1 MKSDAL
7 ITNPYGFI
15 ALNRKIVALGDICV
29 AKDGIQTGPFG
40 SQLHSAD
47 YVDVGTPIIMVE
59 HLGENIIKSESTP
72 FVSDEDIK
80 RLVKY
85 TMKSGDIIFSR
96 VGYVDKRA
104 LVKDVHEGWL
114 FSGSLLRIRPDLN
127 LVDATYLSYFFGFPR
142 LKKYMGDVS
151 VGATRPSINTSILKS
166 IPVVLP
172 ELRVQKVIGE
182 ILANIDDKIAC
193 NHTLSKTLEDIA
205 QTIFKSWFI
214 DFDPVKAKMAGE
226 KPAGMDAATA
236 ALFPDSMEESE
247 LGLIP
252 KGWLVGSLGDIADLQ
267 GGYAFKSS
275 SWMENGVP
283 VIKIGSVKPGFVDLT
298 QVSYVDV
305 STAEAIPDVY
315 RIPAG
320 SLVVGLTGYVGQ
332 VGLVRTHDP
341 VPLVNQR
348 VAKFKLNSGEWKI
361 PYIYCFTRG
370 EKFKGIVEELATGTA
385 QQNVSNSQILS
396 IPMVIPS
403 QDIREMFDNSLKTF
417 FHQIINLA
425 DENESLKFIRDALL
439 PRLISGELQIPDEML
454 AS

>member
-226 KPAGMDAATA
+226 KPAGMDAATT
-236 ALFPDSMEESE
+236 ALFPNTMEESE
-247 LGLIP
+247 LGIIP
-252 KGWLVGSLGDIADLQ
+252 KGWTINVISDFGKVVTGKTPSTKVPEYWGEQIPFVTIPDMHGQMLV
-267 GGYAFKSS
+267 
-275 SWMENGVP
+275 
-283 VIKIGSVKPGFVDLT
+283 T
-298 QVSYVDV
+298 
-305 STAEAIPDVY
+305 STARALSQEGADSQ
-315 RIPAG
+315 RSQNIPAG
-320 SLVVGLTGYVGQ
+320 STMVTCIATP
-332 VGLVRTHDP
+332 GLVGYATKYCQT
-341 VPLVNQR
+341 NQQINSVIPKVEQSSIWLFWHLR
-348 VAKFKLNSGEWKI
+348 GLIPTLIRNSGIGTVFANLNKSDFSNIKSITPEMALRNAFSRI
-361 PYIYCFTRG
+361 AEPIM
-370 EKFKGIVEELATGTA
+370 ELLETL
-385 QQNVSNSQILS
+385 NIESQYL
-396 IPMVIPS
+396 
-403 QDIREMFDNSLKTF
+403 RE
-417 FHQIINLA
+417 
-425 DENESLKFIRDALL
+425 IRDALL
-439 PRLISGELQIPDEML
+439 PRLISGELQIPEEIL

>member
-226 KPAGMDAATA
+226 KPAGMDAETA

-252 KGWLVGSLGDIADLQ
+252 KGWEVRKIESLCETILGGTPSRAKDAFWNGEIPWINSGKVNDFRITAASEYITKLGLEKSATKLLPKGTTVLAITGATLGQFSRLEIDSCANQSVVGILG
-267 GGYAFKSS
+267 S
-275 SWMENGVP
+275 
-283 VIKIGSVKPGFVDLT
+283 
-298 QVSYVDV
+298 
-305 STAEAIPDVY
+305 AEASNEFVY
-315 RIPAG
+315 LNIKNGIQRLISAQ
-320 SLVVGLTGYVGQ
+320 TGG
-332 VGLVRTHDP
+332 
-341 VPLVNQR
+341 
-348 VAKFKLNSGEWKI
+348 
-361 PYIYCFTRG
+361 
-370 EKFKGIVEELATGTA
+370 A
-385 QQNVSNSQILS
+385 QQHINKEDVNSFL
-396 IPMVIPS
+396 MVYPG
-403 QDIREMFDNSLKTF
+403 ETLMKTF
-417 FHQIINLA
+417 TDIVDDTFKEIGVVLNQSISLA
-425 DENESLKFIRDALL
+425 EIRDSLL
-439 PRLISGELQIPDEML
+439 PRLISGELQIPEEML

>member
-1 MKSDAL
+1 MKFESEDIVFTPITSLLSEVIDNRGRTCPTAEIGIPL
-7 ITNPYGFI
+7 IATNCIGNENLYPVKKNIRHVSLETYNTWFRGHPEPGDVIFVNKGTPGRVCLVPDPIDFCI
-15 ALNRKIVALGDICV
+15 AQDMVSLRVNEHINNLYLLAAIRSPQVQNQ
-29 AKDGIQTGPFG
+29 IQ
-40 SQLHSAD
+40 QMQ
-47 YVDVGTPIIMVE
+47 VGTMIP
-59 HLGENIIKSESTP
+59 HFK
-72 FVSDEDIK
+72 K
-80 RLVKY
+80 
-85 TMKSGDIIFSR
+85 GDFEKLLIPMR
-96 VGYVDKRA
+96 DMPTQRA
-104 LVKDVHEGWL
+104 IGKIYFELSQKIDVNE
-114 FSGSLLRIRPDLN
+114 R
-127 LVDATYLSYFFGFPR
+127 T
-142 LKKYMGDVS
+142 
-151 VGATRPSINTSILKS
+151 
-166 IPVVLP
+166 
-172 ELRVQKVIGE
+172 
-182 ILANIDDKIAC
+182 
-193 NHTLSKTLEDIA
+193 SKTLEEIA

-214 DFDPVKAKMAGE
+214 DFDPVKSKMAGE
-226 KPAGMDAATA
+226 KPESMDAATA
-236 ALFPDSMEESE
+236 ALFPDFMEESE